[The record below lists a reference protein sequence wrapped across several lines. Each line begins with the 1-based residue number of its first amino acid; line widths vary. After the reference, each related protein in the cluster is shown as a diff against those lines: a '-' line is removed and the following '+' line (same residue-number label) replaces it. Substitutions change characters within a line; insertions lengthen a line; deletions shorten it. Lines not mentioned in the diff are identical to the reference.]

1 MSIKRTTTKRVTK
14 TSSLKPKKKSM
25 ATKRAAK
32 KVTKSSSLKPKTKQM
47 SRTKTV
53 ARKTT
58 TKRVAR
64 KTTTNKVKD
73 FTVGFTNEIYKPI
86 LVGKTFAL
94 MTTDNQP
101 VTKVAGITRNRI
113 KQANDENKAIRG
125 YVGKTGKV
133 TYKLVEMD
141 EFKKVA
147 NIIEENAC
155 DSVSEAF
162 ETHEHLKEFIHEK
175 GKDLKP
181 TGLFIEELKW
191 KYLLRSA
198 VRGKNIMMTGP
209 TGCGKTLA
217 AQSLVRSLKRPD
229 FYFNLGAT
237 QDPRATLIGNT
248 HFNKESGTFFSESAF
263 VKAIKTPNAIILLD
277 EISRSHPEAWNI
289 LMTVLDSGQ
298 RYLRLDEA
306 EGSPIVK
313 VANGV
318 TFIATANIGNEYTS
332 TRIMDRAIMDRFV
345 QIEMDLLDKQSE
357 YELLKFK
364 FPEADDYSLNA
375 LAEIADTT
383 RQLIKSD
390 ASKISTIVSTRVNV
404 EAAGLIYDGFSLME
418 AAEIAI
424 LPYFS
429 NDGGLDSE
437 RVFMKQVVQKYIKT
451 TEEAENKLFTDV
463 DDNAG
468 DDSNTI
474 IW

>member
-1 MSIKRTTTKRVTK
+1 MSRTTTK
-14 TSSLKPKKKSM
+14 
-25 ATKRAAK
+25 
-32 KVTKSSSLKPKTKQM
+32 
-47 SRTKTV
+47 KTV
-53 ARKTT
+53 DA
-58 TKRVAR
+58 
-64 KTTTNKVKD
+64 N
-73 FTVGFTNEIYKPI
+73 VGFTNECYKSI
-86 LVGKTFAL
+86 QVGRAFAL
-94 MTTDNQP
+94 MTTTGDV
-101 VTKVAGITRNRI
+101 VTKVAGISKAKM
-113 KQANDENKAIRG
+113 KQAHSEDKALRA
-125 YVGKTGKV
+125 YVGKNGNLS
-133 TYKLVEMD
+133 YKMVELD
-141 EFKKVA
+141 DFKKLA
-147 NIIEENAC
+147 NTINDEAC

-162 ETHEHLKEFIHEK
+162 ETHEQLKSFIHEK
-175 GKDLKP
+175 GGELKP
-181 TGLFIEELKW
+181 EGLFIEGLKW
-191 KYLLRSA
+191 RYLLRSA

-289 LMTVLDSGQ
+289 LMTVLDQGQ

-332 TRIMDRAIMDRFV
+332 TRVMDRAIMDRFV

-364 FPEADDYSLNA
+364 FPEADEYSLNA

-383 RQLIKSD
+383 RQLIKTD
-390 ASKISTIVSTRVNV
+390 MSKVSTIVSTRVNV

-437 RVFMKQVVQKYIKT
+437 RVFVKQLIQKYVKT
-451 TEEAENKLFTDV
+451 NDEQLFNEVKDDENVDEE
-463 DDNAG
+463 
-468 DDSNTI
+468 TI
-474 IW
+474 VW